1 MPRIIDYS
9 YLFKNLPGAA
19 KTVNPIGSFQLSNL
33 NSRSV
38 QAQLRAAGIDTNSKQ
53 YKAVIKEMMQA
64 SKGNGAMYTNIQ
76 AIKNSMKSYD
86 QDGDYIN
93 PTNGLAGLLLTE
105 ENAASRKRIISIP
118 ESSKEEMFNQTK
130 KEFLQENGVSNGDT
144 TRRSDVYNNMYRKV
158 QKNDRLAAGYTM
170 QQYERAYRQAFVTAA
185 KEADPSWTIG
195 RPIPSGALDKVTRES
210 VEARLQKTN
219 SSFSGTSYSRK
230 A

>member
-19 KTVNPIGSFQLSNL
+19 KAPNPIGSFQLSKL

-38 QAQLRAAGIDTNSKQ
+38 QAQLRAAGIDTNSNQ

-86 QDGDYIN
+86 KDGDYID
-93 PTNGLAGLLLTE
+93 PTTGLAGLLLTE

-130 KEFLQENGVSNGDT
+130 KEFLRENGILNGDT
-144 TRRSDVYNNMYRKV
+144 TRRSDVYTNMYHKV

-170 QQYERAYRQAFVTAA
+170 QQYERAYRQAFLSAA
-185 KEADPSWTIG
+185 READPNWQIG
-195 RPIPSGALDKVTRES
+195 RPIPAGALDKVTRKAVES
-210 VEARLQKTN
+210 QMQKSN
-219 SSFSGTSYSRK
+219 GFLNQRV
-230 A
+230 